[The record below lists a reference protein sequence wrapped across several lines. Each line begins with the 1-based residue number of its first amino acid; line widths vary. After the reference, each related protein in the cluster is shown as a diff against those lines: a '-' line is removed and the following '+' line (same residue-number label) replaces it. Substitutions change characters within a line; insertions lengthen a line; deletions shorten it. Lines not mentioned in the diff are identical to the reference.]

1 MTIVVRNKRNGSTLP
16 TMVDNFF
23 NADNFFAS
31 SILNNG
37 LLDLGSTVIIP
48 EANIIE
54 NGKNYKIELAAPG
67 LERKDFKVEVKDNI
81 LKVSSEKED
90 EYEEEINDGCN
101 FGGIGLGKNGETIQ
115 LTTIDSMNLENL
127 GFIHCDAQGSEN
139 FIFSRGLE
147 TINRCRPVIYYENI
161 ENYTIL

>member
-1 MTIVVRNKRNGSTLP
+1 MTIVVRNTRNGSALP

-67 LERKDFKVEVKDNI
+67 LERKDFKVEIQDNI
-81 LKVSSEKED
+81 LKISSEKED
-90 EYEEEINDGCN
+90 EYEEERNDE
-101 FGGIGLGKNGETIQ
+101 KNYFCRKEFSYNSFTRSFT
-115 LTTIDSMNLENL
+115 LPENL
-127 GFIHCDAQGSEN
+127 ITDKIDAK
-139 FIFSRGLE
+139 
-147 TINRCRPVIYYENI
+147 YENG
-161 ENYTIL
+161 ILHVTLPKKEVTLSKPAKQIKVV